1 MAKASEACAFLKRCP
16 SLTLG
21 SMLEE
26 IATIL
31 PGHEFASVRAG
42 VEMAIID
49 AVVNSIRVPLWRLFG
64 GSSNTITTDITDT
77 VREGE
82 HVFGVAHI
90 FASFNDTFIH
100 VTDSSRKET
109 LVHITVSCENGAH

>member
-64 GSSNTITTDITDT
+64 GSSNTITTDIT
-77 VREGE
+77 
-82 HVFGVAHI
+82 
-90 FASFNDTFIH
+90 H